1 MSRIIDVTV
10 PDIGDFQDIEVI
22 EVLVSAGDTISAED
36 SLIVLE
42 SDKAAMEIP
51 SLQGGT
57 IKEMKLALGDMVS
70 QGSLVLTLEVDNEI
84 DATGEADEKPAPV
97 AAAPKEPQ
105 PTPSAAPA
113 TPPQATNVTQAP
125 AAPAP
130 DDSLPFAPDTAAGE
144 KRVHASPSVRH
155 FAREL
160 GVSMGRVQGSGNK
173 GRILKEDVQSYVKQ
187 ALNRPSGAATGGA
200 AIPATPIIDFSK
212 FGDTEL
218 KPLSR
223 INKISGKHLHAC
235 WLNIPHVTQFDECD
249 ITELEAFRVSLKA
262 DAEKRGLRLTP
273 LIFIMKALVTTLQQ
287 FPTFNASLD
296 PTGENLILKRY
307 YNIGVAV
314 DTPNGLM
321 VPVIRDVDKK
331 GLFELAR
338 ELGEV
343 SARAREGSLTRTD
356 MEGGNFTIS
365 SLGGIGGTQFSPI
378 VNSPEVAI
386 LGVSRSS
393 MKPVWDGSEFKP
405 RLMLP
410 LALSYDHRVIDG
422 AVGARFITTLNQLL
436 NDIRKTLL

>member
-10 PDIGDFQDIEVI
+10 PDIGDFQDIEII

-57 IKEMKLALGDMVS
+57 IKEMKVALGDMVS
-70 QGSLVLTLEVDNEI
+70 QGSLILTLEV
-84 DATGEADEKPAPV
+84 ADEAGEVAESPSTV
-97 AAAPKEPQ
+97 AATAPKEPE
-105 PTPSAAPA
+105 TAPGDVA
-113 TPPQATNVTQAP
+113 PTPPQPTGVTKMP
-125 AAPAP
+125 AAPP
-130 DDSLPFAPDTAAGE
+130 PVSLPFAPDTAAAE

-160 GVSMGRVQGSGNK
+160 GVSLGRVQGSGSK
-173 GRILKEDVQSYVKQ
+173 GRILKEDVQAYVKQ
-187 ALNRPSGAATGGA
+187 TLSQPASGATGGA
-200 AIPATPIIDFSK
+200 GIPATPIIDFSK

-249 ITELEAFRVSLKA
+249 ITDLEAFRVSLKA

-296 PTGENLILKRY
+296 PAGENLILKHY

-356 MEGGNFTIS
+356 LEGGNFTIS

-422 AVGARFITTLNQLL
+422 AVGARFITTLNRLL

>member
-84 DATGEADEKPAPV
+84 DEADEKSTPV
-97 AAAPKEPQ
+97 AAAPKEPPLAPSDT
-105 PTPSAAPA
+105 PTTPPQASVAKASAAPA
-113 TPPQATNVTQAP
+113 P
-125 AAPAP
+125 
-130 DDSLPFAPDTAAGE
+130 DSLPFAPDTAAAE

-160 GVSMGRVQGSGNK
+160 GVSLGRVQGSGNK
-173 GRILKEDVQSYVKQ
+173 GRILKEDVQSYVKL
-187 ALNRPSGAATGGA
+187 ALNQPAGAATGGA

-249 ITELEAFRVSLKA
+249 ITDLEAFRVSLKA

-296 PTGENLILKRY
+296 PTGENLILKHY

-343 SARAREGSLTRTD
+343 STRAREGSLTRTD
-356 MEGGNFTIS
+356 LQGGNFTIS

-393 MKPVWDGSEFKP
+393 MKPIWNGSEFKP

-422 AVGARFITTLNQLL
+422 AVGARFITTLNRLL